1 MNDMKT
7 NPHKFHAFLMEVYKG
22 EKANAKLIAK
32 HKISNR
38 TQQACRFL
46 NYTDEYNCSKMNTPP
61 TIEDAIRLIK
71 KNAQM
76 QKISQKKHRAKK
88 EKIKGQLQ
96 LGLPVKK
103 REKREPRKTS
113 KLMQIKP
120 SSAKEISIMWGLIKI
135 TL

>member
-1 MNDMKT
+1 MKT
-7 NPHKFHAFLMEVYKG
+7 NPEKFHAFLMDIYKG
-22 EKANAKLIAK
+22 AKSDSKLTKK
-32 HKISNR
+32 HQISTR
-38 TQQACRFL
+38 TRQACRVL
-46 NYTDEYNCSKMNTPP
+46 NYTNNANLSIMTTPP
-61 TIEDAIRLIK
+61 TMEDAICLIK

-76 QKISQKKHRAKK
+76 QRVVQKKLRAKR

-120 SSAKEISIMWGLIKI
+120 SSAEEISIMWGLIKI
-135 TL
+135 KL